1 MSVTEQTAFFVSD
14 GTGITSKELGKSL
27 LSQFDDIRFRIY
39 EMPYID
45 TPKKANDL
53 AQQINGFAD
62 QDHQPPIVFL
72 TIINPEIRHIVT
84 ETNGFCVDVFSAFL
98 PSLEK
103 LLDTQSSYGVG
114 KSHGI
119 ASFSESETY
128 QRRIKALDF
137 TMYSDDGAQT
147 KRYHDADIILVGVSR
162 SGKTPTCLYLAMQFG
177 IKAANYPLTEE
188 DLDGH
193 KIPKIIR
200 PYQSKL
206 FGLTID
212 VDHLVSIRNSRRA
225 NSRYASRRQCEI
237 EVKEVEEL
245 FKRERIPYID
255 TTRLSI
261 EEIATRIVSEAG
273 LKGGP

>member
-1 MSVTEQTAFFVSD
+1 MTNDIQTAFFVSD
-14 GTGITSKELGKSL
+14 GTGITAKELGKSL

-45 TPKKANDL
+45 TPKKAHDL
-53 AQQINGFAD
+53 ASQINIFSQ
-62 QDHQPPIVFL
+62 QDNKPPIVFL
-72 TIINPEIRHIVT
+72 TIINPEIRQIVT
-84 ETNGFCVDVFSAFL
+84 GSDGFSIDVFSVFL
-98 PSLEK
+98 PSLEE
-103 LLDTQSSYGVG
+103 LLKTKSSYGVG

-119 ASFSESETY
+119 ASFSENETY
-128 QRRIKALDF
+128 QRRIRALDF

-147 KRYHDADIILVGVSR
+147 KRYEEADIILVGVSR

-193 KIPKIIR
+193 KLPRIIR
-200 PYQSKL
+200 PYTEKL

-237 EVKEVEEL
+237 EVSEVEEL
-245 FKRERIPYID
+245 FKRERIPFID